1 MSCHGSRQK
10 WKFNDGEL
18 PEDVIKLRDQSL
30 NIKNITRKH
39 RGLYT
44 CSGHQSQYVDFT
56 ASIAITV
63 EGIEVVY
70 TFVIFYVKV

>member
-1 MSCHGSRQK
+1 MTLKHIKLSNRPIIGTEITMSCHGSRQK

-44 CSGHQSQYVDFT
+44 CSGHRVNM
-56 ASIAITV
+56 
-63 EGIEVVY
+63 
-70 TFVIFYVKV
+70 